1 MTAQKASLREE
12 SIYVYGSGTMAQ
24 RVANLI
30 RQHFGAEVRFLEL
43 SREQASGTTPYVL
56 VEETDLRGS
65 TVVVGVHNE
74 FFREAPVIDILKA
87 LGSRVIPF
95 VGFIRELADRG
106 IGFTNYMLTSDLGE
120 REVARNQLSMLS
132 DYSSDDHS
140 LELLEGF
147 ISYVCDLTFVDYEP
161 DSIPRNLLLDRA
173 QDETPSDV
181 VDVGA
186 FEGGLLDA
194 IDFRPDYYVA
204 FEPNQDNFQKL
215 VKKLKSSGINA
226 LALPL
231 GLGKSLGSSDL
242 ELSGSSASIR
252 ETKAGASGETVVA
265 KLDDVLHH
273 SRVDVIRM
281 DIEGSEVDALRGSR
295 EIILEH
301 KPDLQIA
308 AYHFPTQLVDVMQ
321 VLVALGVYK
330 NFSLRTHRNAFFD
343 TFVYCS
349 VEG

>member
-1 MTAQKASLREE
+1 
-12 SIYVYGSGTMAQ
+12 MAQ
-24 RVANLI
+24 RVAKLI
-30 RQHFGAEVRFLEL
+30 AQHFVAEVRFLEL

-56 VEETDLRGS
+56 VEETDLRGA

-74 FFREAPVIDILKA
+74 FFREAPVVDTLKA
-87 LGSRVIPF
+87 SGCKVITFVAFLG
-95 VGFIRELADRG
+95 ELADRG
-106 IGFTNYMLTSDLGE
+106 IGFANYMLTSDLGE
-120 REVARNQLSMLS
+120 RKVARNQLSRLS
-132 DYSSDDHS
+132 RYFSDDHS
-140 LELLEGF
+140 LELLENF
-147 ISYVCDLTFVDYEP
+147 ISYVCDLTFLDYEP
-161 DSIPRNLLLDRA
+161 DSIPRNLLLHRA
-173 QDETPSDV
+173 QNETPSNV
-181 VDVGA
+181 LDVGA

-194 IDFRPDYYVA
+194 IDFRPDHYVA
-204 FEPNQDNFQKL
+204 FEPNHDNFQKL

-231 GLGKSLGSSDL
+231 GLGNSLGLSDL

-252 ETKAGASGETVVA
+252 ESKAGASGETVVA

-273 SRVDVIRM
+273 SQVDVIRM

-321 VLVALGVYK
+321 FLEELGVYE

-343 TFVYCS
+343 PFVYCS
-349 VEG
+349 IEG